1 MYGRVLNTITPES
14 ETTCMYFWSLMSN
27 YKLREQSAYTQLR
40 EANAKVFAEDQAVV
54 EAQHHALES
63 YAARAMR
70 NLNIDAGSM
79 RARRIIEDMI
89 EAEARNAAALG
100 S

>member
-1 MYGRVLNTITPES
+1 MYGRVLSTITHET

-27 YKLREQSAYTQLR
+27 YKLRERSLTSNCAKLMRRSSLR
-40 EANAKVFAEDQAVV
+40 TQAVV
-54 EAQHHALES
+54 EAQQHALES

-70 NLNIDAGSM
+70 NLNIGAGSM

-89 EAEARNAAALG
+89 EAEARNAAA
-100 S
+100 